1 MRERVSVREVMH
13 REYVGVNEGDSVRG
27 AADLMRSDG
36 VGCAVVLHG
45 NEPVGLL
52 TADDVIKLV
61 ATSRDPEETT
71 VADLMRQPIVSI
83 DADSTVREAIEQM
96 ADRDAKHLV
105 VVDTGSVS
113 GVLSEHDLLKAN
125 TMFLQSNRTDR
136 DVVATRETNT
146 TVTGEIESE
155 EQSNDPY
162 TQGVCE
168 VCGSLTAELR
178 DVNGQLVCTACR
190 SV

>member
-136 DVVATRETNT
+136 NVVATRETNT